1 MKKTTAICLAALG
14 ATTAMPAAALNGHY
28 PLGIEGLGATA
39 IPPEGLYYRG
49 YLFHYDIDEFNTTS
63 GDAAPGSNTGSVTAL
78 AHRFI
83 WMTDVDVLGADYG
96 MEAIIPMLDNEFEL
110 DVAGGNTFDD
120 DGVGDIFLGPVI
132 LGWHGKQW
140 DATFAAGQ
148 WFDTA
153 DFDQTNPAS
162 VGKGYQTT
170 MITLGGMW
178 HFDEAKRWN
187 ISALSRYETKYEQDD
202 TGITPGD
209 SWLVEWGLG
218 HRLSNGV
225 QLGLVGYNAWQLESD
240 DDALAMDG
248 TPVTEKAERHAVGA
262 EIGYGW
268 RSIGLNLKGAFYH
281 EYDASAGGV
290 KGGLESQ
297 GDTLR
302 LQLTKAL

>member
-1 MKKTTAICLAALG
+1 MKKATMLCLAAVG
-14 ATTAMPAAALNGHY
+14 ISTATPALALNGHY
-28 PLGIEGLGATA
+28 PLGIEGLGATPT
-39 IPPEGLYYRG
+39 PPADLYYRG
-49 YLFHYDIDEFNTTS
+49 YLFQYDIDEFNTIS
-63 GDAAPGSNTGSVTAL
+63 GNAAPGSNTGSVTAL

-83 WMTDVDVLGADYG
+83 WMTDVDLLGADYG

-110 DVAGGNTFDD
+110 DVAGGTTFDD

-132 LGWHGKQW
+132 LGWHGNQW

-153 DFDQTNPAS
+153 DFDANNPAS

-187 ISALSRYETKYEQDD
+187 LSALSRYETKYEQDD

-225 QLGLVGYNAWQLESD
+225 ELGLVGYNAWQLEAD
-240 DDALAMDG
+240 EG
-248 TPVTEKAERHAVGA
+248 TPIIDKAERHAVGA
-262 EIGYGW
+262 EVGYGW
-268 RSIGLNLKGAFYH
+268 RSLGLSLKGAYYH

-302 LQLTKAL
+302 LQLTKSL